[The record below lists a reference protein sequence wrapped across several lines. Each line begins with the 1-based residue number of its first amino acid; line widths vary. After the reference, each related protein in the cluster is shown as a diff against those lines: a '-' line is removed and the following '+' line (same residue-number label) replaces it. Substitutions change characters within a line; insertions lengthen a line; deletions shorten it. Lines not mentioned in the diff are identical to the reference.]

1 MRQNRDNQVEV
12 KIHKI
17 RDPDRIQIDYLKY
30 QVHHKIIKKLL
41 IRSVFKAIHQK
52 ILETMI
58 KLKNLIRLILALR
71 SKNKFLKIN

>member
-1 MRQNRDNQVEV
+1 MEV

-41 IRSVFKAIHQK
+41 IHSVFKAINQK

-58 KLKNLIRLILALR
+58 KL
-71 SKNKFLKIN
+71 